1 MASLYRR
8 SLLVAGSV
16 AIGAAVTWRV
26 AATHTRRRQILQGKI
41 RPTQSVW
48 NHVGNWVI
56 HARVALPPQPSYAPP
71 VVLVHGFGVSSAY
84 FTPTAERLARRFM
97 VYAPDLPGH
106 GKSRTPRRA
115 LDIPQLADALI
126 AWMETKRIDLACLV
140 GNSMGC
146 QIAVDAAMRY
156 PHRVDRLVLI
166 GPTLDP
172 PSRRAAEMLWRF
184 LRGGAHERPSL
195 NLVLA
200 RDYARMGRRL
210 FQEFRFMRHDYIED
224 KLPDV
229 RAPVMLVRG
238 EKDTIVTQDWLEEL
252 ARLAHTDRV
261 VVIPGW
267 GHAVNYS
274 APDTLVDAITPFLLE
289 SRQPSERI
297 AAASRPTAQRSTP

>member
-8 SLLVAGSV
+8 SLLVAGSIG
-16 AIGAAVTWRV
+16 IGAAVAWQV
-26 AATHTRRRQILQGKI
+26 AAARSRRRQIVQGKI

-71 VVLVHGFGVSSAY
+71 VVLVHGFGMSSTY
-84 FTPTAERLARRFM
+84 FMPTAERLARRFI

-126 AWMETKRIDLACLV
+126 AWMEAKRIDLASLV

-166 GPTLDP
+166 GPTMDP
-172 PSRRAAEMLWRF
+172 PARRAAEMFWRF
-184 LRGGAHERPSL
+184 LRGGAHERISL
-195 NLVLA
+195 NLTLA
-200 RDYARMGRRL
+200 RDYARMGKRL
-210 FQEFRFMRHDYIED
+210 FTEFRFMRHDYIED

-238 EKDTIVTQDWLEEL
+238 EKDTIVTQDWLMEL
-252 ARLAHTDRV
+252 ARLARTDRIAT
-261 VVIPGW
+261 IPDW

-274 APDTLVDAITPFLLE
+274 APEELVATITPFLLE
-289 SRQPSERI
+289 SRQPES
-297 AAASRPTAQRSTP
+297 AAATSRPMAQRSPR